1 MGAADPTGG
10 LLLAG
15 EFDLTSPGF
24 SPPDGKF
31 IHAALMYSGGGAPP
45 SVRWGPQP
53 LAASGTVFG
62 AGLDAL
68 GRSLVIT
75 GGRLAGSVTAQW
87 FDRDGT
93 APTGEFELLIDSC
106 RDRPPG
112 SRPRRDRLSHRRRN
126 LRHARPHAGRG
137 RHGDP
142 GTADL
147 DGSWKPARQPA
158 QLQLALLAGS
168 GEVGGALRLPHRFR
182 LPGRGW
188 GVAFGLLLMF
198 MPETRPIARLRKL
211 IHR

>member
-1 MGAADPTGG
+1 MIADAPGAIVSSWNSAGRTYGSTTFHADKLVGAADPTGG

-31 IHAALMYSGGGAPP
+31 IHPALMYSGGGAPP

-62 AGLDAL
+62 AGVDAL

-93 APTGEFELLIDSC
+93 APTGEFELLIGFV
-106 RDRPPG
+106 PG
-112 SRPRRDRLSHRRRN
+112 SSTWFEATPRPTIPSPQEPATRATSRWPR
-126 LRHARPHAGRG
+126 
-137 RHGDP
+137 
-142 GTADL
+142 TAL
-147 DGSWKPARQPA
+147 
-158 QLQLALLAGS
+158 
-168 GEVGGALRLPHRFR
+168 
-182 LPGRGW
+182 
-188 GVAFGLLLMF
+188 
-198 MPETRPIARLRKL
+198 
-211 IHR
+211 